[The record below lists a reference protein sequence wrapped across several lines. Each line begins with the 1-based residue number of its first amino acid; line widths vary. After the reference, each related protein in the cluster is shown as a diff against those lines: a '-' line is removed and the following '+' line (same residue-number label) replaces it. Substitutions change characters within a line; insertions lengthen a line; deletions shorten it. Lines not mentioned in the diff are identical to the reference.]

1 MTGNI
6 FIDTNILVYAHDL
19 DAGTKR
25 ETAKRWVTDLWENR
39 TGVLSTQVLQ
49 EFYITLTSKLAAPLS
64 AAAAKKILRS
74 YLSWEVVVNDGPILL
89 HAIDIEEANK
99 ISFWDALIVAAAY
112 SKNSTMLLTEDLNH
126 GQNIEGITIHNPFSR
141 D

>member
-1 MTGNI
+1 MTDNI
-6 FIDTNILVYAHDL
+6 FVDTNILVYAHDL

-25 ETAKRWVTDLWENR
+25 ETAKRWLTDLWENR
-39 TGVLSTQVLQ
+39 RGILSTQVLQ
-49 EFYITLTSKLAAPLS
+49 EFYITLTRKLAIPLS
-64 AAAAKKILRS
+64 TAVAKKTLRS

-112 SKNSTMLLTEDLNH
+112 AKNSTMLLTEDLNH
-126 GQNIEGITIHNPFSR
+126 GQNIEGILIHNPFL
-141 D
+141 

>member
-49 EFYITLTSKLAAPLS
+49 ENTAKLSQLGG
-64 AAAAKKILRS
+64 RR
-74 YLSWEVVVNDGPILL
+74 
-89 HAIDIEEANK
+89 
-99 ISFWDALIVAAAY
+99 
-112 SKNSTMLLTEDLNH
+112 
-126 GQNIEGITIHNPFSR
+126 Q
-141 D
+141 

>member
-1 MTGNI
+1 MTDNI
-6 FIDTNILVYAHDL
+6 FVDTNILVYAHDL

-25 ETAKRWVTDLWENR
+25 ETAKRWLTDLWENR
-39 TGVLSTQVLQ
+39 RGILSTQVLQ
-49 EFYITLTSKLAAPLS
+49 EFYITLTRKLAIPLS
-64 AAAAKKILRS
+64 TAVAKKTLRS

-112 SKNSTMLLTEDLNH
+112 AKNSTMLLTEDLNH
-126 GQNIEGITIHNPFSR
+126 GQNIEGITIHNPFL
-141 D
+141 